1 MLAASFDGRL
11 AQLTP
16 IFFYIIAFLIM
27 YVENG
32 IMLGFILPGDSLL
45 FSAGLVAASN
55 KSIDIAL
62 LCLVVFL
69 GAFIGDQTGY
79 VIGRK
84 YGRPYIE
91 RKNSPSL
98 NRMIQRAE
106 RFYNQSGWWAV
117 VSARY
122 FPWIRTFVPPIA
134 GAAKMRYYSFLTANA
149 VGALFW
155 SVLITLAG
163 YYSARITWVKS
174 SSYALA
180 AFFITA
186 SLISSLLGYL
196 RRRP

>member
-1 MLAASFDGRL
+1 MIQASFD
-11 AQLTP
+11 AQLASIGP
-16 IFFYIIAFLIM
+16 LLFYVIAFVVM

-32 IMLGFILPGDSLL
+32 IMLGFFLPGDSLL

-55 KSIDIAL
+55 KSIDVAL

-84 YGRPYIE
+84 YGRPYIDK
-91 RKNSPSL
+91 KNSPKL
-98 NRMIQRAE
+98 QKLIVKAE
-106 RFYNQSGWWAV
+106 KFYERSGWWAV
-117 VSARY
+117 VAARY

-149 VGALFW
+149 LGALLW

-163 YYSARITWVKS
+163 YYSATIPWVKS

-180 AFFITA
+180 TFFIA
-186 SLISSLLGYL
+186 GSLITSVAGYL
-196 RRRP
+196 RRRR